1 VAARLRLAAGVIA
14 VAVALGFAFAPMS
27 VNGGFSCDGAGG
39 SARWLAGAANAARH
53 SEAQHQA
60 DMNKVLSDLANNPSM
75 ANTPLGREAQDDAND
90 AQNRVAG
97 TYPNLDACD
106 STAKTRLA
114 LAAPVG
120 LAAGGLVLVSAWTV
134 RRARQAIVESRHR
147 NSAPAPALC
156 PVCGSLLGVDSI
168 CAQCSAFRAG
178 ATEQWWDRLPE
189 EPPTPEVTPV

>member
-1 VAARLRLAAGVIA
+1 
-14 VAVALGFAFAPMS
+14 
-27 VNGGFSCDGAGG
+27 
-39 SARWLAGAANAARH
+39 
-53 SEAQHQA
+53 
-60 DMNKVLSDLANNPSM
+60 MNKILSDLANNPSM

-120 LAAGGLVLVSAWTV
+120 LASGGLFLVLAWTV
-134 RRARQAIVESRHR
+134 RRARQAIIERRARPSV
-147 NSAPAPALC
+147 PALALC
-156 PVCGSLLGVDSI
+156 PACGSLLGVDSI

-178 ATEQWWDRLPE
+178 ASEQWWDRLPE
-189 EPPTPEVTPV
+189 EPPTRATSHDNGPST